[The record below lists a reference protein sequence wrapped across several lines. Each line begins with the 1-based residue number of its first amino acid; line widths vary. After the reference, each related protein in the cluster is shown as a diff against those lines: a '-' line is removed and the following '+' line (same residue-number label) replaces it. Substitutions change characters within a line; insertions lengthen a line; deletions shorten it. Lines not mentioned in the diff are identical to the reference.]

1 MGLAPYGEPT
11 FVEEI
16 RELIEIAPDGS
27 FNLDIDHFDFV
38 KGTRMF
44 NEKFEAVMGR
54 PKRPLGDSEMDE
66 HYKNVARSIQEITNE
81 CMVKMARSVL
91 ERTGQSKLCMAGGV
105 ALNCVAN
112 GHVLRESGVDELF
125 IHPAAG
131 DAGGAVGAAYLLW
144 NSILNKPRTARMP
157 PPYMGPGYSDD
168 EIREALDAAGAVY
181 RKLPKESLL
190 GEVAGLID
198 SAHVVGWYQGRM
210 EWGPRA
216 LGHRTIL
223 GDPRNPEMRDIINM
237 KIKMREGFRP
247 FAPTVLEEHVK
258 EYFVID
264 CPSPYML
271 LVADVVEGIELPAV
285 THVDN
290 SARVQTINREQ
301 DELYYDLISEFKR
314 QTSCPVIINT
324 SMNVRGEP
332 IVNTPEDAWLCFMRT
347 HMDAIAIGPYL
358 LLKSDQRKLDLQTAE
373 EAFGLD

>member
-1 MGLAPYGEPT
+1 
-11 FVEEI
+11 
-16 RELIEIAPDGS
+16 
-27 FNLDIDHFDFV
+27 
-38 KGTRMF
+38 
-44 NEKFEAVMGR
+44 
-54 PKRPLGDSEMDE
+54 
-66 HYKNVARSIQEITNE
+66 
-81 CMVKMARSVL
+81 
-91 ERTGQSKLCMAGGV
+91 MAGGV

-112 GHVLRESGVDELF
+112 GHVLRHSGAEDIF

-144 NSILNKPRTARMP
+144 NSILDKPRTKRMP
-157 PPYMGPGYSDD
+157 PPYFGPGYSDE
-168 EIREALDAAGAVY
+168 EIREALDSSGAVY
-181 RKLPKESLL
+181 RRLSREALL

-247 FAPTVLEEHVK
+247 FAPTILEEHVK
-258 EYFVID
+258 DYFVID
-264 CPSPYML
+264 RPSPYML
-271 LVADVVEGIELPAV
+271 MVADVAEGVELPAV

-290 SARVQTINREQ
+290 SARIQTINREQ
-301 DELYYDLISEFKR
+301 DALYYDLISEFKK

-358 LLKSDQRKLDLQTAE
+358 LLKRDQRELDLQTAE